1 MAQDRKPFKTD
12 LVRFSYAN
20 VFVPTAMEE
29 GKDKTYNISML
40 WPKTNKAFTA
50 RVEAEI
56 KKTYVEGKAAFGGAY
71 PAKWW
76 NPLRDGDEEKP
87 GNEEYAGMMFL
98 GAKSKNKP
106 QIIDKKGVTIDD
118 AEDFYSGCYGKAS
131 LNFYAFGAK
140 VPLKGVAAGLNSLL
154 KVEDGERLSGGAA
167 PAATDFADDLD
178 NDSLM

>member
-1 MAQDRKPFKTD
+1 MKSESKTFKTD

-20 VFVPTAMEE
+20 VFEPTSMEE

-40 WPKTNKAFTA
+40 WPKTNTAFTA
-50 RVEAEI
+50 KVEAEI
-56 KKTYVEGKAAFGGAY
+56 KRTYDEGKAAFGGAY

-87 GNEEYAGMMFL
+87 GNEEYAGMMFI

-106 QIIDKKGVTIDD
+106 QIIDKKGNLITDP
-118 AEDFYSGCYGKAS
+118 EDFYSGCYGKAS

-140 VPLKGVAAGLNSLL
+140 VPLKGVAAGLNSIL

-167 PAATDFADDLD
+167 PAAVDFADELD
-178 NDSLM
+178 DDGLL